1 MLNGYQWE
9 VGKVNRSPILV
20 PVFVGGSLD
29 HQAEK
34 FEREEDE
41 KPDQERIGRDFF
53 ALISKDLF
61 RHVKAQRVFF
71 LPAKI

>member
-1 MLNGYQWE
+1 M
-9 VGKVNRSPILV
+9 
-20 PVFVGGSLD
+20 D

-34 FEREEDE
+34 FEQGEDE
-41 KPDQERIGRDFF
+41 KPDQGRIGRDFF

-71 LPAKI
+71 LPAKILLN